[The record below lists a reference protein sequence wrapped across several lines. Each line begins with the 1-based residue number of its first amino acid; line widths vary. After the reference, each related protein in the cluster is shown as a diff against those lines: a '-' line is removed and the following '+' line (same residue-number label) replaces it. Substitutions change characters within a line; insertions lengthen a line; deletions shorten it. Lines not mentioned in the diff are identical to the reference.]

1 MPKSSIGDQVEEVLI
16 DIGEGV
22 SGTFKKV
29 VHVFSN
35 EKATQV

>member
-1 MPKSSIGDQVEEVLI
+1 MEEVLI

-22 SGTFKKV
+22 SGTFKKAV
-29 VHVFSN
+29 NVFSS